1 MVTMGFEN
9 KPTFKEWDE
18 AIAVLARQLR
28 LGARIIERK
37 GFVERAVQLR
47 DQAKVLDNIF
57 LDAGKN
63 FAALDK
69 RSRTPE
75 MVEAIENKAITKLMR
90 LLPGLLETMP
100 LLAKQVAAASGS
112 SLEDGHYKGSATD
125 FFLGPPGRPHEGI
138 GDGTTARA

>member
-1 MVTMGFEN
+1 MASLGFDT

-47 DQAKVLDNIF
+47 DQAKLLDNIF
-57 LDAGKN
+57 LEAGKN

-69 RSRTPE
+69 RTRTPD
-75 MVEAIENKAITKLMR
+75 MIEAIESKAIAKLMR
-90 LLPGLLETMP
+90 LLPALLEAMP

-112 SLEDGHYKGSATD
+112 SLEDGMFKGSATD
-125 FFLGPPGRPHEGI
+125 FFLGPQGRPQEGI
-138 GDGTTARA
+138 GDGTARL